1 MISQPQSTG
10 GPQKDDLIR
19 QDDAGH
25 RTSHKTVPKV
35 VESQL
40 DGYSIL
46 PAREDTLDSV
56 GEPPAY
62 STVRWWYLE
71 IGCCFLAIASLVAQA
86 IVLWQY
92 DGKPQDAWPSTT
104 LTLNGL
110 IAILSTVCRATFMI
124 AVGAILSQAKW
135 NHFSGK
141 KSGYHRLDDFTLI
154 DDASRGSWGSLQLIW
169 RFKGA

>member
-1 MISQPQSTG
+1 M
-10 GPQKDDLIR
+10 
-19 QDDAGH
+19 
-25 RTSHKTVPKV
+25 PKV
-35 VESQL
+35 VESHL
-40 DGYSIL
+40 GDYDIL
-46 PAREDTLDSV
+46 PAREDTLDSM
-56 GEPPAY
+56 GESPTY
-62 STVRWWYLE
+62 STLRWWYLE
-71 IGCCFLAIASLVAQA
+71 IGCCFLAVASLVAQA

-141 KSGYHRLDDFTLI
+141 KGGYHRLDDFTLI
-154 DDASRGSWGSLQLIW
+154 DDASRGSWGSLQLMW